1 VQPGF
6 RRVGLSGVV
15 SYGIY
20 NYIGSIAD
28 EMKIKR
34 SNTLLI
40 KSKQHIESNWLL
52 SKLSTESPSDKA
64 KSTYSQFRV

>member
-20 NYIGSIAD
+20 SYITSIAD

-34 SNTLLI
+34 SNVFFI
-40 KSKQHIESNWLL
+40 KSRQHIESKWSL
-52 SKLSTESPSDKA
+52 SKLSTESPSDQA
-64 KSTYSQFRV
+64 KSTYSKFNL